1 MSNPTTKEEAAYQAI
16 RSAIIDGELKPGQS
30 VMIRDLA
37 SRFGL
42 GRTPITDAMK
52 HLALDG
58 WLETTTGV
66 GTRVANL
73 NLADRFSYMQVRGAI
88 EALAV
93 RLCAENVTQE
103 DLLALDHCL
112 AVAKLAIDSGN
123 FVRAIEADIDFHRLC
138 AKCSKN
144 RFLYQ
149 FYDRLLTQDEL
160 VFFRNVSDADIRI
173 QSMSSTLLLSRL
185 FGPVIPSRPRKLPAT
200 TPRLFWIGSDQK
212 KTILN
217 NAFAKQNFECVRFPS
232 TYAPPHG
239 GAFSVLCRPCSRCV
253 AFFHHDVP

>member
-30 VMIRDLA
+30 VTIRDLA
-37 SRFGL
+37 SRFDL

-123 FVRAIEADIDFHRLC
+123 LVRAIEADIDFHRLC

-173 QSMSSTLLLSRL
+173 QSHEQHAAIVEASRS
-185 FGPVIPSRPRKLPAT
+185 GDPQRAEEASRYHT
-200 TPRLFWIGSDQK
+200 Q
-212 KTILN
+212 TILDRLRSEEN
-217 NAFAKQNFECVRFPS
+217 HS
-232 TYAPPHG
+232 
-239 GAFSVLCRPCSRCV
+239 
-253 AFFHHDVP
+253 

>member
-30 VMIRDLA
+30 VTIRDLA
-37 SRFGL
+37 SRFDL

-93 RLCAENVTQE
+93 RLCAENPAISFEPSKQTSISTVSVPN
-103 DLLALDHCL
+103 A
-112 AVAKLAIDSGN
+112 AKTASFIN
-123 FVRAIEADIDFHRLC
+123 FMTAC
-138 AKCSKN
+138 
-144 RFLYQ
+144 
-149 FYDRLLTQDEL
+149 
-160 VFFRNVSDADIRI
+160 
-173 QSMSSTLLLSRL
+173 
-185 FGPVIPSRPRKLPAT
+185 
-200 TPRLFWIGSDQK
+200 
-212 KTILN
+212 
-217 NAFAKQNFECVRFPS
+217 
-232 TYAPPHG
+232 
-239 GAFSVLCRPCSRCV
+239 
-253 AFFHHDVP
+253 

>member
-30 VMIRDLA
+30 VTIRDLA
-37 SRFGL
+37 SRFDL

-123 FVRAIEADIDFHRLC
+123 LVRAIEADIDFHRLC

-144 RFLYQ
+144 CFLYQ
-149 FYDRLLTQDEL
+149 FYDRLLMSWYFSGMSVMLT
-160 VFFRNVSDADIRI
+160 SA
-173 QSMSSTLLLSRL
+173 SSPMSSTLLLSRL
-185 FGPVIPSRPRKLPAT
+185 FGPVIPSGPRKLPAT

-239 GAFSVLCRPCSRCV
+239 GAFSVLCRPCSRC
-253 AFFHHDVP
+253 AASFHHDVP

>member
-16 RSAIIDGELKPGQS
+16 RSAIIDGELKRGQS
-30 VMIRDLA
+30 VTIRDLV
-37 SRFGL
+37 SRFDL

-58 WLETTTGV
+58 WMETTTGV

-112 AVAKLAIDSGN
+112 AVDMLAMDSVN
-123 FVRAIEADIDFHRLC
+123 VFLAIEAVTGF
-138 AKCSKN
+138 
-144 RFLYQ
+144 Q
-149 FYDRLLTQDEL
+149 L
-160 VFFRNVSDADIRI
+160 VC
-173 QSMSSTLLLSRL
+173 
-185 FGPVIPSRPRKLPAT
+185 
-200 TPRLFWIGSDQK
+200 W
-212 KTILN
+212 
-217 NAFAKQNFECVRFPS
+217 
-232 TYAPPHG
+232 
-239 GAFSVLCRPCSRCV
+239 
-253 AFFHHDVP
+253 